1 MATLTPETMTTH
13 IVACVRAELNRR
25 QPGAGITV
33 DENTVLVGPEA
44 VLDSLGLV
52 TFAVS
57 LEQRLADATGGNLI
71 VADEQEMTRRNSPF
85 RTVGTLAQHLSAL
98 AAQADGQ

>member
-1 MATLTPETMTTH
+1 MADLSPETITAH
-13 IVACVRAELNRR
+13 IIACVRAELSRR
-25 QPGAGITV
+25 HPDQPSAV
-33 DENTVLVGPEA
+33 DVDTVLVGPEA

-57 LEQRLADATGGNLI
+57 LEQRLADATGVSLI

-85 RTVGTLAQHLSAL
+85 RTVGTLAQHLSSL
-98 AAQADGQ
+98 AAQSDEH